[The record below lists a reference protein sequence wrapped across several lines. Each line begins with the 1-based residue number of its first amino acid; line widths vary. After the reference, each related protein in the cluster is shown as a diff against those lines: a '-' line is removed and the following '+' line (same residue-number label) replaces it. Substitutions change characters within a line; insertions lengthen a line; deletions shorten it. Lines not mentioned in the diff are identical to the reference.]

1 MLKTILGWLLLLSS
15 VHFAQQS
22 TNIIKLRENDSFGH
36 PIHIDSSFTVSGI
49 VTSTTEFGNNGP
61 GSLQDET
68 AGISV
73 YGSGYSGSV
82 NIGDSVTI
90 TSALTHFN
98 GLTQFDFFSDG
109 SEITIHKS
117 NISIVPKVVTL
128 NEIVSQDWDGIEELE
143 SSLVRVNNVKINS
156 TGTFSGGSNY
166 NITDETG
173 SLEMRIDGDV
183 STIIGSSIPSS
194 NIDLIGIIGQY
205 DFSIPRSSGYQ
216 IMPRFIS
223 DLISNNEPLI
233 LSPIIPADIT
243 PSSFNI
249 YFNTS
254 REGNSEVRYGLTNS
268 LEQESIIIEES
279 TTNHVVPIS
288 NLMESTKYYFQVLS
302 TNDNGTSQSQIM
314 SVSTAS
320 SDTSIGKI
328 NVYFNYSVDNSVA
341 IPNNEA
347 IGNVNFKEKLISRI
361 NSATHSLDIAVY
373 SFYGLNDVANAI
385 ISARNDRGIK
395 IRVVYDSRDMQSSMQ
410 LLADAGIGISR
421 RTNSDGIMHNKF
433 MIIDARDS
441 IKNNDWVWTGSW
453 NWNPLGNR
461 NNVIEIND
469 PAIAEVY
476 TTEFEEMWG
485 SSNDT
490 PTSSAKFGPDKQDNT
505 SHIFNIAGRN
515 VELYFS
521 PSDGTESKIS
531 NAIMSADSSVYFG
544 LLSFT
549 SDPIFSAINAKH
561 TNGINDIRGI
571 IDNVGDSGGE
581 FYNLQAISEVFDY
594 NLSGLFH
601 HKYSIIDSYSSSS
614 DPITITGSHNW
625 SRSANERNDE
635 NTLIIH
641 DLSISNK
648 YMQEFKSRYNEL
660 GGTQSFQIPILTE
673 VLNNK
678 EQAIDGFSLIQ
689 NYPNPFN
696 PSTLIK
702 YNVPQTFNSGGSFVN
717 LTVYNSMG
725 EEVEVLV
732 NQKQSAGN
740 YEIAFNAENLSSGIY
755 FYCLRSNKNM
765 LTKKMLLLK

>member
-1 MLKTILGWLLLLSS
+1 MLKTILRWLLLLSS
-15 VHFAQQS
+15 VHFAQQM
-22 TNIIKLRENDSFGH
+22 TNIINLRENDSSGD
-36 PIHIDSSFTVSGI
+36 PLHIDQSFTVSGI

-90 TSALTHFN
+90 TSVLTHFN

-117 NISIVPKVVTL
+117 NIQIEPKVVTL
-128 NEIVSQDWDGIEELE
+128 NQIISQDWDGIEELE

-156 TGTFSGGSNY
+156 TGTFSGGTNY
-166 NITDETG
+166 NITDATG

-183 STIIGSSIPSS
+183 SSIIGSSIPSS

-205 DFSIPRSSGYQ
+205 DPSTPRSSGYQ

-223 DLISNNEPLI
+223 DFISNNEPLI

-249 YFNTS
+249 YYNTS

-268 LEQESIIIEES
+268 LELESIIIEES
-279 TTNHVVPIS
+279 TKNHVVPIS

-302 TNDNGTSQSQIM
+302 SNDNGTSQSQIM

-410 LLADAGIGISR
+410 LLADAGIGISK

-433 MIIDARDS
+433 MIVDARDS
-441 IKNNDWVWTGSW
+441 INNNDWVWTGSW

-469 PAIAEVY
+469 PALAEVY

-490 PTSSAKFGPDKQDNT
+490 PSSSARFGPDKQDNT

-549 SDPIFSAINAKH
+549 SDPIFNSINTKYN
-561 TNGINDIRGI
+561 NGVTDIRGI
-571 IDNVGDSGGE
+571 IDNVNDSGGE
-581 FYNLQAISEVFDY
+581 YSNLQSISEVFDF
-594 NLSGLFH
+594 NLDGVFH

-625 SRSANERNDE
+625 SRSANEKNDE

-660 GGTQSFQIPILTE
+660 GGNQSFQIPILTE
-673 VLNNK
+673 VHNNK
-678 EQAIDGFSLIQ
+678 EQVINEFSLIQ
-689 NYPNPFN
+689 NFPNPFN
-696 PSTLIK
+696 PTTIIS
-702 YNVPQTFNSGGSFVN
+702 YNVPQTFNPGGSFVN

-725 EEVEVLV
+725 QEVETLV

-740 YEIAFNAENLSSGIY
+740 YEIAFSGENLSSGIY
-755 FYCLRSNKNM
+755 FYSLISNKNT